1 MNKLSHRLDF
11 FLHVFN
17 STVLNEGM
25 NKSEIM
31 FVSLLHFKEY
41 FGLLFILIEISELI
55 DKESFM
61 DIHRMK
67 VKGIIFGSKFK
78 FFLLNGLF
86 IFSLLSHSFEF
97 LVDFFL
103 LFLEIFLLRTLIRG
117 FRWRLCTF
125 RRCYFL
131 RNIFINIGH
140 CVL

>member
-41 FGLLFILIEISELI
+41 FGLLFIFIQISKLI
-55 DKESFM
+55 DEKSFM
-61 DIHRMK
+61 NIHCVK
-67 VKGIIFGSKFK
+67 VKRIIFGSKFK
-78 FFLLNGLF
+78 LFLFNGLF
-86 IFSLLSHSFEF
+86 ILGLLPHSFEF
-97 LVDFFL
+97 FVDFFL
-103 LFLEIFLLRTLIRG
+103 LFLEIFLLRTLIYR
-117 FRWRLCTF
+117 FRWRLYTF
-125 RRCYFL
+125 RWCYFL
-131 RNIFINIGH
+131 WNIFINIGH